1 MLAIVWL
8 EICMIVAAQE
18 NVILTLEVGR
28 GT

>member
-8 EICMIVAAQE
+8 GICMIVAVQE
-18 NVILTLEVGR
+18 NVILTLEVGQ

>member
-8 EICMIVAAQE
+8 ERCMIGAVQE